1 MKMKL
6 TTDGFIKLK
15 LNKFE
20 ITTMLQVLSHVA
32 LGEGPKS
39 GVIMDLLES
48 YETVLGKE
56 IGFDDISVIT
66 EIDNGK
72 VSHTIVI

>member
-1 MKMKL
+1 MKL

-32 LGEGPKS
+32 LDGRPKS
-39 GVIMDLLES
+39 SVIMDLLES